1 MSYQAKYCWDKV
13 KNMID
18 LEELANSWP
27 SILVARSEIG
37 KFTRSL
43 YKTSSFNTFDGA
55 KKGIKRKIKINTKI
69 AYLKSDVIEW
79 LKSKTRVK
87 K

>member
-1 MSYQAKYCWDKV
+1 
-13 KNMID
+13 MID
-18 LEELANSWP
+18 LDKMAEEWP

-37 KFTRSL
+37 EFTKGL
-43 YKTSSFNTFDGA
+43 YKPRSMNTYDGA
-55 KKGIKRKIKINTKI
+55 QKGIKKKIRINTKI

-79 LKSKTRVK
+79 LKNKIKVK

>member
-1 MSYQAKYCWDKV
+1 MV
-13 KNMID
+13 D
-18 LEELANSWP
+18 LEELSNSWP

-37 KFTRSL
+37 EFTRGL
-43 YKTSSFNTFDGA
+43 YKARSFNTFDGA
-55 KKGIKRKIKINTKI
+55 KIGIKRRIRINTKI

-79 LKSKTRVK
+79 LKVKTRVK

>member
-1 MSYQAKYCWDKV
+1 MKKGKIINLD
-13 KNMID
+13 
-18 LEELANSWP
+18 ELSDAWP

-37 KFTRSL
+37 EFTRGL
-43 YKTSSFNTFDGA
+43 YKPRSMNTFDGA
-55 KKGIKRKIKINTKI
+55 QKGIKRKIRINTKI

-79 LKSKTRVK
+79 LENRIKVK

>member
-1 MSYQAKYCWDKV
+1 
-13 KNMID
+13 MID
-18 LEELANSWP
+18 LDKMAEEWP

-37 KFTRSL
+37 EFTNGL
-43 YKTSSFNTFDGA
+43 YKPRSMNTFDGA
-55 KKGIKRKIKINTKI
+55 QKGIKRKIRINTKI

-79 LKSKTRVK
+79 LKNKIKVK

>member
-1 MSYQAKYCWDKV
+1 
-13 KNMID
+13 MIN

-37 KFTRSL
+37 EFTRGL
-43 YKTSSFNTFDGA
+43 YKARSFNTFDGA
-55 KKGIKRKIKINTKI
+55 KKGIKRKIRINSKI

-79 LKSKTRVK
+79 LKNRTRVK